1 MVDTRVGSVKK
12 VLLLLV
18 TVTTMLGISM
28 EGCVTPVQGVI
39 NYSPRNTILIDT
51 SRVSTWERNR
61 TPALTVIRSFHGKL
75 TSTYTTAVFTRV
87 RNRTPVQIVVRPFHR
102 NVILI
107 AISSA

>member
-1 MVDTRVGSVKK
+1 
-12 VLLLLV
+12 
-18 TVTTMLGISM
+18 MLGISM

-51 SRVSTWERNR
+51 SRVSIWERNR

-87 RNRTPVQIVVRPFHR
+87 RNHTNAVSV
-102 NVILI
+102 
-107 AISSA
+107 ISSFHGNLI

>member
-1 MVDTRVGSVKK
+1 MVDTSVGSVKK

-28 EGCVTPVQGVI
+28 EGCGTPVQGVI

-87 RNRTPVQIVVRPFHR
+87 RNHTNAVSV
-102 NVILI
+102 
-107 AISSA
+107 ISSFHGNLI